1 MKRRAGSL
9 AGGGLR
15 SLASRARFAVVVV
28 PSLVLGGVVS
38 GAALPPAP
46 AAASEELVETARTAA
61 SAPSPDDL
69 AAVDPAQTT
78 VPDPAPVV
86 EPEPVPPVVEE
97 PAPPDPVD
105 PAPPAVEPAPVEPA
119 PVDPVPVG
127 PAAPGP
133 TTPEPTV
140 PDPATDEPATPTS
153 PAPAPQSRSA
163 APQPGVPDA
172 AAAVDDE
179 VVPAVVPDPTT
190 TQSVVTV
197 KVGGIRTTLT
207 QVSPLA
213 GVTLQL
219 FDGGTAGA
227 TTPRLEPWATCVSD
241 ATGDCSFVVPET
253 GDGGVNRDAR
263 FWVKQAGAAPSGYF
277 ANAALAVGGDTTSQ
291 TYQFR
296 TGLQLRGGTTY
307 TSTTDFMVSSGRGFT
322 ASGGIWQSSLADPG
336 LPAQCGLRVALVV
349 DLSGSVGR
357 YITEMRGAASTFVD
371 SLTGTP
377 SSVALFTFAD
387 NAPAAT
393 GANLGL
399 TPVSTPAGAQTVKNR
414 IASYTAGFDTNW
426 DRGLYQVAASSTAFD
441 VAVVLTDGNPTVYA
455 AHEGPGDLTR
465 FREVENGIFSANAV
479 KAEGTRV
486 IAVGVGDGLGGAPDN
501 LRAISGPAAG
511 SDYYQ
516 TDDYAE
522 AGEALRDLALGTCNG
537 SVSVVKQ
544 VVPSSTTG
552 ETVTGATPSG
562 GWTFEASTSSPGVTP
577 SEQSGT
583 TVSGTGAVNFPLE
596 YAGGSSTATVTV
608 TEQQKDGFTLVT
620 QASKRAVCTDIATG
634 DPVEV
639 TNDPDDAL
647 GFSVDAPATAA
658 ITCTVYNR
666 APQPQASLTVDKE
679 WVVNGTTYT
688 EGNQPIGLAAQL
700 TVDQTPQPWSSPR
713 DGFVEGAQVEVAET
727 TAITGRD
734 LCEVTGSRITEQ
746 DGQTVDLPV
755 PSTITLEAGDGN
767 RLTVT
772 NTVTCEAE
780 LTLVKQVA
788 GGPAQPTDWA
798 LDAVAPDGS
807 LPGPSG
813 ATGTPGATALVTP
826 GVRYPLVESGD
837 GRYVQTIRPGAVLV
851 PPSTGSWQCEQVTED
866 GTVVP
871 GFNDGINGG
880 VTVPLGFRV
889 RCTSVNQSA
898 TLTLVKEVVN
908 DDTGTAEPAD
918 WSLTATPT
926 GDVPDDVVTESVT
939 GSTEG
944 VTVQVR
950 PGTVYDLTES
960 GPEGYALASLE
971 CSTGPG
977 DTFVPATSVNLA
989 ALDSVTC
996 VFVND
1001 DVPPPPSWLLS
1012 KTSDPADGSVVT
1024 EGQTVTYTL
1033 HAVNDGQVDVLG
1045 ATAVDDLTDVLD
1057 DATLVEPLD
1066 PSLALDPETGLLT
1079 WQLPDL
1085 VVGAAEATVQYA
1097 VVVSEVETAGT
1108 LHNVV
1113 TAGTPGGRCPAE
1125 LPPVGRELAAAT
1137 FLAGAF
1143 QALVENGCE
1152 TDHPTGEVDLSVAK
1166 THAAVVDD
1174 AVDSGS
1180 GQRLD
1185 YTVEVTN
1192 VGVDPAADVVVT
1204 DPLPDSVDYVEGTLV
1219 VPAGWTAQIVDGLL
1233 TASSDGDLAAGE
1245 VATFTY
1251 AVLVGDVPRA
1261 VPGGAHDDIVN
1272 TACVSSAGLDADLA
1286 DNCATDTV
1294 PVKSVAVT
1302 ALAVCVN
1309 DTPYVSYEVTPSNV
1323 VGDPVVALIWWT
1335 AAAYEARDVTIGA
1348 ADTAALLADG
1358 ASQVD
1363 RVTLPDGWVQ
1373 GDTITGEQL
1382 WPGAA
1387 VDADGDPVAWPGW
1400 TQRADG
1406 TWFLDPAA
1414 PFYELRGE
1422 TVVEVRVNPSTG
1434 STLVYPPATPDCD
1447 ANPPV
1452 VDPPTVAPASGA
1464 VPRGGRGVVSSPSYL
1479 PRTGAEIGAAAL
1491 LGTGLLALGAM
1502 LVGSRRR
1509 RDGLTR
1515 DGRL

>member
-1 MKRRAGSL
+1 M
-9 AGGGLR
+9 
-15 SLASRARFAVVVV
+15 
-28 PSLVLGGVVS
+28 S

-46 AAASEELVETARTAA
+46 AAASQEVVDAARTAA
-61 SAPSPDDL
+61 STPTPDEL
-69 AAVDPAQTT
+69 AMVDRAQTT
-78 VPDPAPVV
+78 TPDPALVV
-86 EPEPVPPVVEE
+86 EPAPEPAPPVVEE
-97 PAPPDPVD
+97 PAPPDQVD
-105 PAPPAVEPAPVEPA
+105 PVPPTTEPPVAEPAPVEPT
-119 PVDPVPVG
+119 VPET
-127 PAAPGP
+127 

-140 PDPATDEPATPTS
+140 PEPATAEPATPTAE
-153 PAPAPQSRSA
+153 APAPQARTT
-163 APQPGVPDA
+163 APQPAAPDA

-190 TQSVVTV
+190 AQSVVTV
-197 KVGGIRTTLT
+197 KVGGVRTTLT
-207 QVSPLA
+207 QVSPLS

-219 FDGGTAGA
+219 FDGGTVGA
-227 TTPRLEPWATCVSD
+227 TTARLEPWATCVSD
-241 ATGDCSFVVPET
+241 AAGDCSFVVPET
-253 GDGGVNRDAR
+253 GDGGANRDAR
-263 FWVKQAGAAPSGYF
+263 FWVKQAGAAPGGYF
-277 ANAALAVGGDTTSQ
+277 SSPTLAIGGDTTSQ
-291 TYQFR
+291 TFQFR
-296 TGLQLRGGTTY
+296 TGAQLRGGTTY

-322 ASGGIWQSSLADPG
+322 ASGGIWQSSLANPG
-336 LPAQCGLRVALVV
+336 LPPQCGLRVALVV

-387 NAPAAT
+387 NAPAVT

-414 IASYTAGFDTNW
+414 IATYTAGFDTNW

-501 LRAISGPAAG
+501 LRAISGSTAG

-522 AGEALRDLALGTCNG
+522 AGEALRDLALGSCSG

-552 ETVTGATPSG
+552 ETVTGARPSG
-562 GWTFEASTSSPGVTP
+562 GWTFDASTTSAGVTP
-577 SEQSGT
+577 AVQSGS
-583 TVSGTGAVNFPLE
+583 TVAGTGAVNFPLQ
-596 YAGGSSTATVTV
+596 YAGGSSTATVTLS
-608 TEQQKDGFTLVT
+608 ERQQDGFTLVT

-639 TNDPDDAL
+639 TNDPDDPLA
-647 GFSVDAPATAA
+647 FSVDAPATAA

-679 WVVNGTTYT
+679 WVVNGTAYT

-700 TVDQTPQPWSSPR
+700 SVDGTPQAWSSSR
-713 DGFVEGAQVEVAET
+713 GGFVEGAEVEVAET

-734 LCEVTGSRITEQ
+734 LCEVTGSRITER
-746 DGQTVDLPV
+746 DGQPVDLQV
-755 PSTITLEAGDGN
+755 PSTVTLAAGDDN

-788 GGPAQPTDWA
+788 GGPALPTAWA

-837 GRYVQTIRPGAVLV
+837 GRYVQTVRPGAVLV
-851 PPSTGSWQCEQVTED
+851 PPSTGSWQCEQVDAD

-918 WSLTATPT
+918 WTLTATPT
-926 GDVPDDVVTESVT
+926 GEVPDDVVAEAVA

-944 VTVQVR
+944 GTVQVR
-950 PGTVYDLTES
+950 PGTAYDLTEA
-960 GPEGYALASLE
+960 GPDGYALASLE

-977 DTFVPATSVNLA
+977 DTYVPTTTVTLA

-1001 DVPPPPSWLLS
+1001 DVAPPPSWLLS
-1012 KTSDPADGSVVT
+1012 KSSDPADGAVVT

-1033 HAVNDGQVDVLG
+1033 HAVNDGEVVVTG

-1066 PSLALDPETGLLT
+1066 PSLTVDAETGLLT
-1079 WQLPDL
+1079 WQVPDL
-1085 VVGAAEATVQYA
+1085 AVEGPEVTVEYS
-1097 VVVSEVETAGT
+1097 VLVSEVDTAGT

-1125 LPPVGRELAAAT
+1125 LPPLDLGLADAT
-1137 FLAGAF
+1137 FLTSALE
-1143 QALVENGCE
+1143 ALVENGCE
-1152 TDHPTGEVDLSVAK
+1152 TDHPTGEIDLSVAK
-1166 THAAVVDD
+1166 THAEIVDG
-1174 AVDSGS
+1174 AVDSGT

-1185 YTVEVTN
+1185 YTVEVSN
-1192 VGVDPAADVVVT
+1192 VGVDPAGDVTVT
-1204 DPLPDSVDYVEGTLV
+1204 DPLPDSVEYVEGTLV
-1219 VPAGWTAQIVDGLL
+1219 APDGWTAEIVDGLL
-1233 TASSDGDLAAGE
+1233 TATSDDDLAAGAT
-1245 VATFTY
+1245 ATFTY
-1251 AVLVGDVPRA
+1251 AVVVGDVPR
-1261 VPGGAHDDIVN
+1261 VGPGGAHEDVVN
-1272 TACVSSAGLDADLA
+1272 TACVTSAGLDADLA

-1294 PVKSVAVT
+1294 PVKSVAVQ
-1302 ALAVCVN
+1302 ALAVCLN
-1309 DTPYVSYEVTPSNV
+1309 DTPYVTYQVTPSNLT
-1323 VGDPVVALIWWT
+1323 GDPAVALIWWT
-1335 AAAYEARDVTIGA
+1335 AAAYEARDVTIDA
-1348 ADTAALLADG
+1348 SDTAALLADG

-1363 RVTLPDGWVQ
+1363 RVELPDGWVQ
-1373 GDTITGEQL
+1373 GDTVTGEQL

-1387 VDADGDPVAWPGW
+1387 VDADGEPVAWPGW
-1400 TQRADG
+1400 TERADG
-1406 TWFLDPAA
+1406 TWFLDPSA

-1434 STLVYPPATPDCD
+1434 STLVYPPATPECS
-1447 ANPPV
+1447 AAPPV
-1452 VDPPTVAPASGA
+1452 VDPPGTVAPTTPVSAV
-1464 VPRGGRGVVSSPSYL
+1464 VPRGGAVGGLGQRYL
-1479 PRTGAEIGAAAL
+1479 PKTGLEIGAAAV
-1491 LGTGLLALGAM
+1491 LGSGLLALGAL
-1502 LVGSRRR
+1502 LVGTRRR
-1509 RDGLTR
+1509 RDGLSR
-1515 DGRL
+1515 QGEV

>member
-1 MKRRAGSL
+1 MRCRAGSL

-15 SLASRARFAVVVV
+15 SFACRARYAAVVV

-46 AAASEELVETARTAA
+46 AAAAQEVVETARTVA
-61 SAPSPDDL
+61 SPPPPEEV

-78 VPDPAPVV
+78 TPSPAPVV
-86 EPEPVPPVVEE
+86 EPAPAPE
-97 PAPPDPVD
+97 PAPPSDDDPAPADPVV
-105 PAPPAVEPAPVEPA
+105 PAPPAAEPAPEPPLVE
-119 PVDPVPVG
+119 DTHTE
-127 PAAPGP
+127 PAAPEP
-133 TTPEPTV
+133 VAPEPG
-140 PDPATDEPATPTS
+140 AAEQDEPSAPDE
-153 PAPAPQSRSA
+153 APAPQARAA
-163 APQPGVPDA
+163 APQSAVPDA
-172 AAAVDDE
+172 TAAVDDE

-197 KVGGIRTTLT
+197 KVGGVRTTLT
-207 QVSPLA
+207 QVAPLA

-219 FDGGTAGA
+219 FDGGTGGP
-227 TTPRLEPWATCVSD
+227 TTARPEPWATCVSD
-241 ATGDCSFVVPET
+241 GAGDCSFVVPET
-253 GDGGVNRDAR
+253 GDGGANRDAR
-263 FWVKQAGAAPSGYF
+263 FWVRQAGAAPGGYF
-277 ANAALAVGGDTTSQ
+277 ANPTLAIGGDTTSQ

-296 TGLQLRGGTTY
+296 TGVQLRGGTTY

-322 ASGGIWQSSLADPG
+322 ASGGIWQSSLTNPG
-336 LPAQCGLRVALVV
+336 LPPQCGLRVALVV

-387 NAPAAT
+387 DAPAVT

-414 IASYTAGFDTNW
+414 IATYTAGFDTNW

-465 FREVENGIFSANAV
+465 FREVENGVFSANAV

-501 LRAISGPAAG
+501 LRAISGSSAG

-522 AGEALRDLALGTCNG
+522 AGEALRDLALGACTG

-544 VVPSSTTG
+544 VVPSSTSG
-552 ETVTGATPSG
+552 ETVSGARPSG
-562 GWTFEASTSSPGVTP
+562 GWTFEATTASAGVTP
-577 SEQSGT
+577 AVQTGS
-583 TVSGTGAVNFPLE
+583 TVAGTGAVNFPLQ

-608 TEQQKDGFTLVT
+608 TEQQQDGFTLVT
-620 QASKRAVCTDIATG
+620 QASERAVCTDIATG

-639 TNDPDDAL
+639 TNDPDDPLA
-647 GFSVDAPATAA
+647 FSVDAPATAA

-666 APQPQASLTVDKE
+666 APQPQAGLTVDKE

-688 EGNQPIGLAAQL
+688 EGNQPIGLDAQL
-700 TVDQTPQPWSSPR
+700 TLDGTPQAWSSER
-713 DGFVEGAQVEVAET
+713 GGYAGGAQVEVDET
-727 TAITGRD
+727 TGITGRD
-734 LCEVTGSRITEQ
+734 LCEVTGSRVTEQ

-755 PSTITLEAGDGN
+755 PSTVTLAGGDDN
-767 RLTVT
+767 HLTVT

-788 GGPAQPTDWA
+788 GGPAQPTEWA

-813 ATGTPGATALVTP
+813 ATGTPGASALVTP

-837 GRYVQTIRPGAVLV
+837 GRYVQTVRPGAVLV
-851 PPSTGSWQCEQVTED
+851 PPSTGSWQCEQVDAD

-918 WSLTATPT
+918 WTLTATPT
-926 GDVPDDVVTESVT
+926 GEVPDDVVAEDVP

-960 GPEGYALASLE
+960 GPEGYAQASLE

-977 DTFVPATSVNLA
+977 GTSVPATSVSLA
-989 ALDSVTC
+989 PLDSVTC

-1001 DVPPPPSWLLS
+1001 D
-1012 KTSDPADGSVVT
+1012 
-1024 EGQTVTYTL
+1024 
-1033 HAVNDGQVDVLG
+1033 
-1045 ATAVDDLTDVLD
+1045 
-1057 DATLVEPLD
+1057 
-1066 PSLALDPETGLLT
+1066 LA
-1079 WQLPDL
+1079 
-1085 VVGAAEATVQYA
+1085 
-1097 VVVSEVETAGT
+1097 
-1108 LHNVV
+1108 
-1113 TAGTPGGRCPAE
+1113 
-1125 LPPVGRELAAAT
+1125 
-1137 FLAGAF
+1137 
-1143 QALVENGCE
+1143 
-1152 TDHPTGEVDLSVAK
+1152 PTGEVDLSVTK
-1166 THAAVVDD
+1166 THAEIVDG

-1185 YTVEVTN
+1185 YTVEVSN
-1192 VGVDPAADVVVT
+1192 VGVDPVAEVVVT
-1204 DPLPDSVDYVEGTLV
+1204 DPLPDVVGYVGGTLV
-1219 VPAGWTAQIVDGLL
+1219 APEGWDAQIVDGLL
-1233 TASSDGDLAAGE
+1233 TATHDGDLAAGA

-1251 AVLVGDVPRA
+1251 AVVVGDVPR
-1261 VPGGAHDDIVN
+1261 VGPGGAYEDVVN
-1272 TACVSSAGLDADLA
+1272 TACVSSAGLDVDLA

-1294 PVKSVAVT
+1294 PVKSVAVQ
-1302 ALAVCVN
+1302 ALAVCVD
-1309 DTPYVSYEVTPSNV
+1309 DTPYVSYQVTPSNV
-1323 VGDPVVALIWWT
+1323 SGAPVVTLIWWT
-1335 AAAYEARDVTIGA
+1335 AAAYAARDTTIDA
-1348 ADTAALLADG
+1348 SDTASLLVDG

-1363 RVTLPDGWVQ
+1363 RVELPAGWVQ
-1373 GDTITGEQL
+1373 GDTVTGEQL

-1387 VDADGDPVAWPGW
+1387 VDADGAPVAWPGW
-1400 TQRADG
+1400 TERADG

-1434 STLVYPPATPDCD
+1434 ATLVYPPATPECT
-1447 ANPPV
+1447 AAPPV
-1452 VDPPTVAPASGA
+1452 VDPPGTVPPATPVSA
-1464 VPRGGRGVVSSPSYL
+1464 VVPRGAASGGSGAWYL
-1479 PRTGAEIGAAAL
+1479 PKTGPEIGAAVV
-1491 LGTGLLALGAM
+1491 LGSGLLVLGAV

-1509 RDGLTR
+1509 RGGLSLR
-1515 DGRL
+1515 DEV